1 MSRIKYY
8 IIKKKD
14 PYKDEEYP
22 VETTIEPTA
31 SDYIKG
37 FFNRYFIQSKTDLSN
52 IMEIDEK
59 QYQSW
64 EGQKGINSDLYNAVV
79 MKWRI
84 KGQAYDTYKGTT
96 RVVPGVWDSNKRI
109 ADLKEQHIPGITK
122 KLVDYIKFATIDR
135 DVENPSG
142 MTSFD
147 EQHQHL
153 YQVDSKG
160 NGWALEAVN
169 PRNPNIRHKHKIVNW
184 EIQEAKSDCYPNC
197 KMIYGHKGSGPHT
210 HTINSTNEY

>member
-1 MSRIKYY
+1 MKHLLILITISLSVLYSEHSRTPILIPKET
-8 IIKKKD
+8 IT
-14 PYKDEEYP
+14 EYDITI
-22 VETTIEPTA
+22 TT
-31 SDYIKG
+31 G
-37 FFNRYFIQSKTDLSN
+37 FYTYDRN
-52 IMEIDEK
+52 
-59 QYQSW
+59 
-64 EGQKGINSDLYNAVV
+64 YNAVPV
-79 MKWRI
+79 WKNKPHDSGIYVLIEKNDVGIFYHEVEPRR
-84 KGQAYDTYKGTT
+84 T
-96 RVVPGVWDSNKRI
+96 RWDVVP
-109 ADLKEQHIPGITK
+109 PM